1 MPDPNFILLYV
12 GSPAR
17 SASFYAR
24 ILGCDPIEASASF
37 VLFKLDSGCMLGLWG
52 RSGVEPQ
59 ATKPGGGELAFAL
72 DDDLAVDRLHAEW
85 SGLGIPVIQPPVRM
99 DFGYTFTA
107 TDPDGHRLRAFC
119 PS

>member
-12 GSPAR
+12 ENPAR

-24 ILGCDPIEASASF
+24 ILGRDPVESSATF
-37 VLFKLDSGCMLGLWG
+37 VLFKLDSGGMLGLWG
-52 RSGVEPQ
+52 RLGVEPP
-59 ATKPGGGELAFAL
+59 ATNPGGGELAFAL
-72 DDDLAVDRLHAEW
+72 KDDVAIDRLHAEW
-85 SGLGIPVIQPPVRM
+85 SGLGIPVIQPPTRM

-107 TDPDGHRLRAFC
+107 TDPDGHRLRVFS